1 MSRFYDLVTKPA
13 REMGGYEPG
22 VPTRSVAPELHL
34 IRLDSNENPLGPS
47 PRAIEAMRRALAEAH
62 TYPDNDCTALS
73 SKLSEL
79 HQISVDQILVTAGST
94 GMLSLLCHTLLAPG
108 LNAVTSEKSFIVYG
122 MAVRATGAE
131 LIETPA
137 RNDGFDLAAI
147 LGAINGNTRLVFLAN
162 PNNPTGTLLDVDELD
177 RFISDVP
184 EHVIVVLDEAYYEF
198 AAHFAKREKVE
209 YSRSL
214 RYLRQGAGVVVL
226 RTFSKAHGL
235 AGLRIGY
242 GLGPAEL
249 LSYCRRLQDTYS
261 VSSVTQA
268 AALAA
273 LDDDGH
279 VARSVSHNA
288 EQADPLAVG
297 LSEFGFRVVPTWA
310 NFIYCDLRQDAAAIS
325 QRLREEG
332 VSVRPL
338 GAWGA
343 PTCIRVSIGT
353 AQQNVKFLEVMRRIS
368 TPTSCKA
375 AEPPIV

>member
-1 MSRFYDLVTKPA
+1 MSRFFDLVTKPA

-22 VPTRSVAPELHL
+22 VPARSETPEPHL

-47 PRAIEAMRRALAEAH
+47 PRAIEAMRLALTDAH
-62 TYPDNDCTALS
+62 AYPDNDCTALTA
-73 SKLSEL
+73 KLSEL
-79 HQISVDQILVTAGST
+79 HATPTEQILITVGST

-131 LIETPA
+131 FIEAPTS
-137 RNDGFDLAAI
+137 NDGFDLTAM
-147 LGAINGNTRLVFLAN
+147 LRTINDHTRLVLLAN
-162 PNNPTGTLLDVDELD
+162 PNNPTGTLLDVDELE
-177 RFISDVP
+177 RFISKVP
-184 EHVIVVLDEAYYEF
+184 GHVVVVLDEAYYEF
-198 AAHFAKREKVE
+198 AAHFAERRKVG

-214 RYLRQGAGVVVL
+214 TFLRKGASVVVL

-249 LSYCRRLQDTYS
+249 LSYCRRMQDTYA
-261 VSSVTQA
+261 VSSVAQA

-273 LDDDGH
+273 LDDNDH
-279 VARSVSHNA
+279 VVRSVSHNA
-288 EQADPLAVG
+288 EQAQRLEAD
-297 LSEFGFRVVPTWA
+297 LSNLGFRVVPTWA
-310 NFIYCDLRQDAAAIS
+310 NFLYCDLRQDAAAIS

-343 PTCIRVSIGT
+343 PTCIRISIGT
-353 AQQNVKFLEVMRRIS
+353 VPQNDKFLEAMRRLSI
-368 TPTSCKA
+368 PTSFQGG
-375 AEPPIV
+375 

>member
-1 MSRFYDLVTKPA
+1 MNRFFDLVTKPV

-22 VPTRSVAPELHL
+22 IPTRSATPEPNL

-47 PRAIEAMRRALAEAH
+47 PFAIEAMRHALAGAH
-62 TYPDNDCTALS
+62 LYPDNDCTALTA
-73 SKLSEL
+73 KLSEL
-79 HQISVDQILVTAGST
+79 HGIPAELILITAGST

-131 LIETPA
+131 LIETPTQ
-137 RNDGFDLAAI
+137 NDGFDLAAI
-147 LGAINGNTRLVFLAN
+147 LGAINNHTRLVLLAN
-162 PNNPTGTLLDVDELD
+162 PNNPTGTLLDVDELE
-177 RFISDVP
+177 RFTSKVP
-184 EHVIVVLDEAYYEF
+184 GHVLVVLDEAYYEF
-198 AAHFAKREKVE
+198 AAHFGERRKVE

-214 RYLRQGAGVVVL
+214 AYWRRDASVVVL

-249 LSYCRRLQDTYS
+249 LAYCRRMQDTYA
-261 VSSVTQA
+261 VSSLAQA

-273 LDDDGH
+273 LDDNDH

-288 EQADPLAVG
+288 EQAGSLSAG
-297 LSEFGFRVVPTWA
+297 LSELGLKVTPTWA
-310 NFIYCDLRQDAAAIS
+310 NFLYCDLRQEAAAIS
-325 QRLREEG
+325 KQLREKG

-353 AQQNVKFLEVMRRIS
+353 AQQNEKFLNAMRRIPA
-368 TPTSCKA
+368 PTSSQSG
-375 AEPPIV
+375 

>member
-1 MSRFYDLVTKPA
+1 MSRFFDLVTKPA
-13 REMGGYEPG
+13 RELGAYEPG
-22 VPTRSVAPELHL
+22 VPTRSATPERHI

-47 PRAIEAMRRALAEAH
+47 PRAMETMRRALTEVH
-62 TYPDNDCTALS
+62 VYPDNDCSALTA
-73 SKLSEL
+73 KLSEL
-79 HQISVDQILVTAGST
+79 HATPTEQILVTAGST

-131 LIETPA
+131 LIETPT

-147 LGAINGNTRLVFLAN
+147 LGAINDHTRLVLLAN
-162 PNNPTGTLLDVDELD
+162 PNNPTGTLLDVDELE
-177 RFISDVP
+177 RFMSKVP
-184 EHVIVVLDEAYYEF
+184 GHVVVVLDEAYYEF
-198 AAHFAKREKVE
+198 AAHFAERRKVK

-214 RYLRQGAGVVVL
+214 AYLRRGASVVVL

-249 LSYCRRLQDTYS
+249 LAYCRRMNDAYA
-261 VSSVTQA
+261 VSSLAQA

-273 LDDDGH
+273 LDDNDH
-279 VARSVSHNA
+279 VSRSVSHNA
-288 EQADPLAVG
+288 EQAGSLSAG
-297 LSEFGFRVVPTWA
+297 LSELGLKVTPTWA
-310 NFIYCDLRQDAAAIS
+310 NFLYCDLRQEAAAIS
-325 QRLREEG
+325 KRLREEG

-343 PTCIRVSIGT
+343 PTCIRVSIGM
-353 AQQNVKFLEVMRRIS
+353 AQQNAKFLDAMRRIQA
-368 TPTSCKA
+368 PTSSQSG
-375 AEPPIV
+375 